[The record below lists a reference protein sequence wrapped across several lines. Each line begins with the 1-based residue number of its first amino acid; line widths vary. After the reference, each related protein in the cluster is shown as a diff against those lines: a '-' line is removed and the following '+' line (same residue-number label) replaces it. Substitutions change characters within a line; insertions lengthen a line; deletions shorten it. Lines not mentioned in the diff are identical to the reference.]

1 MAKAMTHKKF
11 AATLVEY
18 RTRNNFSQRD
28 AGLAL
33 GCSKRTLQN
42 WEQERAMPQ
51 GFGLN
56 AILKI
61 IQDGQA
67 RAAKPKKH
75 KRVRATRRKKP

>member
-1 MAKAMTHKKF
+1 MAMTHKKF

-67 RAAKPKKH
+67 RAAQPKKP

>member
-1 MAKAMTHKKF
+1 MAMTHKKF
-11 AATLVEY
+11 AATLIEY
-18 RTRNNFSQRD
+18 RRRNNFSQRD
-28 AGLAL
+28 AGLTL

-61 IQDGQA
+61 IREPT
-67 RAAKPKKH
+67 RAPKKPSQSGLTEAPLETH
-75 KRVRATRRKKP
+75 LL

>member
-1 MAKAMTHKKF
+1 MKHRNFAK
-11 AATLVEY
+11 LLQDW
-18 RTRNNFSQRD
+18 RNRHNYSQRD
-28 AGLAL
+28 AALAL

-61 IQDGQA
+61 ISA
-67 RAAKPKKH
+67 PSRKAAKKPG
-75 KRVRATRRKKP
+75 KRSK

>member
-1 MAKAMTHKKF
+1 MAMSHKQF

-18 RTRNNFSQRD
+18 RVRNNFSQRD
-28 AGLAL
+28 AALEL

-61 IQDGQA
+61 IQNIKTQRKA
-67 RAAKPKKH
+67 VLR
-75 KRVRATRRKKP
+75 KRR

>member
-18 RTRNNFSQRD
+18 RTRNTFSQRD
-28 AGLAL
+28 AALEL

-61 IQDGQA
+61 IQDGRA
-67 RAAKPKKH
+67 RAEQPTKP
-75 KRVRATRRKKP
+75 KRVRATRRKE

>member
-1 MAKAMTHKKF
+1 MAMTHKKF
-11 AATLVEY
+11 AATLVVY

-28 AGLAL
+28 AALAL

-56 AILKI
+56 AILAI
-61 IQDGQA
+61 I
-67 RAAKPKKH
+67 REPTKLPNKPSQSGLTEAPLETH
-75 KRVRATRRKKP
+75 LL

>member
-1 MAKAMTHKKF
+1 VKHRDFAK
-11 AATLVEY
+11 LLQDW
-18 RTRNNFSQRD
+18 RRRNNYSQRD

-56 AILKI
+56 AILAI
-61 IQDGQA
+61 IREPT
-67 RAAKPKKH
+67 RAPKKRSQSGLTEAPLETH
-75 KRVRATRRKKP
+75 LL

>member
-1 MAKAMTHKKF
+1 MAMTHKKF
-11 AATLVEY
+11 AATLIEY
-18 RTRNNFSQRD
+18 RRRNNFSQRD
-28 AGLAL
+28 AGLTL

-61 IQDGQA
+61 IQDGRA
-67 RAAKPKKH
+67 RAAKPKKP